1 MSYIFCLLLDIAV
14 LTFIAWL
21 GWLVWR
27 GATSW
32 IVLVMLVLLLALVFP
47 GEDLFTCPKCGN
59 MVKVQVYKRTLD
71 TPLCIQ
77 KGDNNTYD

>member
-14 LTFIAWL
+14 LMGVAWL

-27 GATSW
+27 GASPW
-32 IVLVMLVLLLALVFP
+32 IVLVMLVLLFALVLP
-47 GEDLFTCPKCGN
+47 GEDIFTCPKCGN
-59 MVKVQVYKRTLD
+59 TVGVRVYKGTLD

>member
-14 LTFIAWL
+14 LMCIAWL

-32 IVLVMLVLLLALVFP
+32 IVLVMLVLLLALVLP

-59 MVKVQVYKRTLD
+59 TVKVQVYKGTLD

-77 KGDNNTYD
+77 KKQNSSED